1 MKRHGDLTE
10 IHATIYC
17 ERAAHKGIIIGR
29 QGAMLRRIGQEARQ
43 DIEGL
48 LGTRVNLQLWVKVR
62 QDWRNRPEDLRT
74 LGYEDKE

>member
-1 MKRHGDLTE
+1 MCIRDR
-10 IHATIYC
+10 IYC
-17 ERAAHKGIIIGR
+17 ERAAHKGSIIGK

-48 LGTRVNLQLWVKVR
+48 LGMRVNLQLWVKVR
-62 QDWRNRPEDLRT
+62 EDWRNRPEDLRT